1 MIYFYYKVI
10 VFDPVLLL
18 QSAVIEEGANLISVF
33 VQPGSFD
40 CKPKKLFA
48 FSNLLLFFCVITMV
62 YKII

>member
-33 VQPGSFD
+33 VQKGRID

-48 FSNLLLFFCVITMV
+48 FSYLFFFCVITMV